1 MPTSAAPK
9 AKELGTALP
18 NRIWSRAKAAPPC
31 KTSGASSE
39 ASRNRRKVAGI
50 RRLLGSSTITR
61 VGHAKQ
67 LEHKVRRAGN
77 GPFAVAHASAA
88 PGGHGAARLSPPSTL
103 L

>member
-31 KTSGASSE
+31 KTSGGSSE
-39 ASRNRRKVAGI
+39 ASRNRRKVAGM

-67 LEHKVRRAGN
+67 LEHEVRRAGN
-77 GPFAVAHASAA
+77 GLLAVARALAA
-88 PGGHGAARLSPPSTL
+88 PRGHGAARLCPPYSL
-103 L
+103 V